1 MQIDQPERGFSYL
14 RDGPLDMRMDPE
26 SGEGASALLSRLD
39 ESAMREL
46 LRDFG
51 EVRRP
56 RRVARA
62 VLAARAGGARAGA
75 RAPRRPVERA
85 VGGRDSVAELA
96 RVFQA
101 LRIAVNGELA
111 ALDDALESLPRCLAP
126 GGRAVVISYHS
137 LEDRRVKRYLQRE
150 SRDCLCPPELPVCA
164 CGHRRSLELLTSR
177 ALRPDREE
185 QIRNPR
191 ARSARLRAARRLPS

>member
-56 RRVARA
+56 RRVARPPR
-62 VLAARAGGARAGA
+62 AAPASIEAKPSRRMTA
-75 RAPRRPVERA
+75 RPV
-85 VGGRDSVAELA
+85 LQTPLL
-96 RVFQA
+96 RVPGTPA
-101 LRIAVNGELA
+101 L
-111 ALDDALESLPRCLAP
+111 P
-126 GGRAVVISYHS
+126 
-137 LEDRRVKRYLQRE
+137 
-150 SRDCLCPPELPVCA
+150 
-164 CGHRRSLELLTSR
+164 LT
-177 ALRPDREE
+177 
-185 QIRNPR
+185 
-191 ARSARLRAARRLPS
+191 